1 MTDWSYDV
9 QVLRP
14 DDTVV
19 ESHTVTGSL
28 EASEFLEER
37 LQNYPEEYWGRISVK
52 GGKDEHI

>member
-1 MTDWSYDV
+1 MTDWCYDV

-19 ESHTVTGSL
+19 ESHTVTESL

-37 LQNYPEEYWGRISVK
+37 LQHYPEDYWGKISIREDK
-52 GGKDEHI
+52 DGKP